1 MQTNFIGF
9 DAGNGAIKLYG
20 ATGGLEVLSQVS
32 TNGSKQ
38 VVSTFGLHKQK
49 APMHILNPFGSFYVG
64 AGAHD
69 WGRPVESLD
78 AERNNGTPEME
89 SLLNGSLTQLIKC
102 YGELTSPLSLVIGLP
117 QEALTGDQANTT
129 RDSVRRWLI
138 GTHTWEADDKPYAV
152 EIANVKIASQVTGAL
167 FDYLLDENGK
177 FIQERKRAFTEEVG
191 VISIGFGTVEMLV
204 IKNRAIVQRFTLGTA
219 SGVRRLLEIADSQKM
234 YSLGESDL
242 RLRQGKV
249 DLSTALPIWEREV
262 TGVIEKQWGN
272 YWKRFAAILL
282 VGGGTILLKN
292 TLPYRFNGKAF
303 IPDDPILSVARGL
316 YKMTLSNKEK

>member
-1 MQTNFIGF
+1 MPQENIGF

-20 ATGGLEVLSQVS
+20 QAGGIEVLSQVA
-32 TNGSKQ
+32 TNGTKQ
-38 VVSTFGLHKQK
+38 IVSTFGLHKQK
-49 APMHILNPFGSFYVG
+49 APLNIQNAHGSFYVG
-64 AGAHD
+64 SGAHD
-69 WGRPVESLD
+69 WGRPVENLD

-89 SLLNGSLTQLIKC
+89 SLLDGSLTQFARR
-102 YGELTSPLSLVIGLP
+102 YGMFSGPLSLVIGLP
-117 QEALTGDQANTT
+117 QEALSGEQAATT
-129 RDSVRRWLI
+129 RDSVRRWLV
-138 GTHTWEADDKPYAV
+138 GTHTWDADGQPYSV
-152 EIANVKIASQVTGAL
+152 EVADVKIASQVTGAL
-167 FDYLLDENGK
+167 FDYLLDPNGK
-177 FIQERKRAFTEEVG
+177 FILERKRAFTEEVG

-204 IKNRAIVQRFTLGTA
+204 IKNRAIVQRFTLGTT

-242 RLRQGKV
+242 RLRQGKL

-292 TLPYRFNGKAF
+292 SLPYRFNGKAY

-316 YKMTLSNKEK
+316 YKMTLSGKEK

>member
-1 MQTNFIGF
+1 MQTNYIGF

-20 ATGGLEVLSQVS
+20 PAGGLEVLSQVA
-32 TNGSKQ
+32 TNGTKQ
-38 VVSTFGLHKQK
+38 IASSFGLHKQK
-49 APMHILNPFGSFYVG
+49 APLNIRNSFGSFYIG
-64 AGAHD
+64 EGAHD

-78 AERNNGTPEME
+78 IERNNGTPEME
-89 SLLNGSLTQLIKC
+89 SLLNGSLTRFTQR
-102 YGELTSPLSLVIGLP
+102 YGPISGPISLVIGLP
-117 QEALTGDQANTT
+117 QEALSGEKAEVT
-129 RDSVRRWLI
+129 RDSVRRWLV
-138 GTHTWEADDKPYAV
+138 GRHQWEADGQPYSLEV
-152 EIANVKIASQVTGAL
+152 VDVKIASQVTGAL
-167 FDYLLDENGK
+167 FDYLLDESGK

-249 DLSTALPIWEREV
+249 DLSGALPVWEREV
-262 TGVIEKQWGN
+262 TGVIEKQWGTF
-272 YWKRFAAILL
+272 WKRFAAVLL

-292 TLPYRFNGKAF
+292 SLPYRFNGKAY

-316 YKMTLSNKEK
+316 YKMTRSGKEK